1 MWIADVEHSN
11 FGNELTRMVL
21 ARKLN
26 ADFRRLPSLPPIGP
40 SELEMRTHLL
50 FQGQAKMA
58 RLKREHIV
66 SNTPLFAL
74 FAINRNISQS
84 RA

>member
-21 ARKLN
+21 AKKLN

-40 SELEMRTHLL
+40 SELEMRTHL
-50 FQGQAKMA
+50 
-58 RLKREHIV
+58 
-66 SNTPLFAL
+66 
-74 FAINRNISQS
+74 
-84 RA
+84 